1 MKRILVVD
9 PEVGARESIRA
20 IFWGIYEVQT
30 AESPGEALDYLGLS
44 HFDLMLVDILMP
56 AMQNS
61 LFLREVRKISP
72 EIPLIAVS
80 AFFDQKRDH
89 HDPHYPEKMG
99 FICKPFDAR
108 ELRNYVYQ
116 TLSAAKTARQQVSM
130 QMEISKDKPSSIIG
144 ESLSLRG
151 GMEVAR
157 KASQT
162 RYPVLIFGEPGSG
175 RELLARQIHSWS
187 RRSDE
192 PFIEV
197 ECNRVNPEMIGRELF
212 GETLGT
218 LDWEVK
224 SGAVDLAG
232 GGTILMEE
240 AQTVHLD
247 TLTEIRDAI
256 EHREFARWG
265 STDKKIPHISRF
277 FFSFGM
283 NRVEGKS
290 VPWFF
295 EELTNRLSAH
305 VIYVPPLRNRQED
318 IPLLCTHYLS
328 QSRVTLNAK
337 TTSIEPAALH
347 KLQQYPW
354 PGNIR
359 ELRNIL
365 ERILVLHG
373 EQETLLETHLPP
385 EIRDGP
391 PPLNPLQLSYHEAT
405 DNLHR
410 HLIENALKR
419 SHGKVRGAARLLR
432 LTPRIL
438 QHRMHKLKIDPD
450 RFKPE

>member
-9 PEVGARESIRA
+9 PEVGTRESIRA
-20 IFWGIYEVQT
+20 IFWGLYEVQT
-30 AESPGEALDYLGLS
+30 AESPGEALDYMGLS
-44 HFDLMLVDILMP
+44 HFDLMMVDILMP

-61 LFLREVRKISP
+61 HFLREVRKISP
-72 EIPLIAVS
+72 EIPVIAVS
-80 AFFDQKRDH
+80 AFFDQKHDH

-116 TLSAAKTARQQVSM
+116 TLTAAKTARHQVSM
-130 QMEISKDKPSSIIG
+130 QMEISKGKSASIIG
-144 ESLSLRG
+144 ESLAIRG
-151 GMEVAR
+151 GMEAAR
-157 KASQT
+157 KAALT

-175 RELLARQIHSWS
+175 REFLARQIHSWS

-197 ECNRVNPEMIGRELF
+197 ESNRVGSISRELF

-224 SGAVDLAG
+224 SGAIDLAG
-232 GGTILMEE
+232 GGTILLAE
-240 AQTVHLD
+240 AQHAGFES
-247 TLTEIRDAI
+247 LTEISHAI
-256 EHREFARWG
+256 EFREFARIG
-265 STDKKIPHISRF
+265 TPKKKIPHISRF

-283 NRVEGKS
+283 NRVEGDH
-290 VPWFF
+290 VQWFF
-295 EELTNRLSAH
+295 EEMTNRFSAH

-318 IPLLCTHYLS
+318 IPLLCAQYLS
-328 QSRVTLNAK
+328 QSQVTLNSK
-337 TTSIEPAALH
+337 TTSIEPVALQ
-347 KLQQYPW
+347 KLQAYNW

-373 EQETLLETHLPP
+373 EEETLLESHLPP
-385 EIRDGP
+385 EINAKPTPTFDYM
-391 PPLNPLQLSYHEAT
+391 QLTFREAT

-410 HLIENALKR
+410 QMIESALKR
-419 SHGKVRGAARLLR
+419 SGGKVRGAARLLR

-438 QHRMHKLKIDPD
+438 QHRMVKLKIESDQ
-450 RFKPE
+450 FKAS